1 MSDTPLVCEMQTGP
15 CVCKKDYI
23 LKKCNGK
30 LNHISFVLTS
40 VRVYVK
46 KKIYL
51 KKCNKILWALLFHS
65 YVFCFCRKGSVSTS
79 TFKAR
84 SEILDELGLER
95 QASTQKTYLFTF
107 YQRTYVLRTYVL
119 RTYVSK
125 QIASVISEIKFSRW
139 KWRAFYVIT
148 LDKCCSFMF
157 PAMVIS
163 CHSTVS
169 PPERGSFDLCPS

>member
-1 MSDTPLVCEMQTGP
+1 M
-15 CVCKKDYI
+15 
-23 LKKCNGK
+23 
-30 LNHISFVLTS
+30 NHISFVLTS

-51 KKCNKILWALLFHS
+51 KKCNKIIWALVFHS

-95 QASTQKTYLFTF
+95 QASTQKKDLCTF